1 MALDF
6 DTPEELK
13 VALALKELAEEENE
27 DQADL
32 IDNVEEYHY
41 PGSYKADNWIVFIDE
56 DDARTAAIN
65 QVRED
70 LENEPEMFN
79 QDWLMGIIDVEKAE
93 GLFRQIYD
101 EWNYSYAEDI
111 EDDSSSDPDFDNR
124 QQEEMAEAG
133 VDNVDDF
140 VEYLTQNQIREGMG
154 GYDHFESNFGKE
166 EANKLVMEHNLIDID
181 EAAENAVDVDGWDHF
196 ISSYTGDHK
205 ELPSGAVYFRE

>member
-41 PGSYKADNWIVFIDE
+41 PDSYKANNWIVFIDE
-56 DDARTAAIN
+56 DDARTATIN

-70 LENEPEMFN
+70 LESDPEMFN
-79 QDWLMGIIDVEKAE
+79 QDWLMSIIDVEKAE
-93 GLFRQIYD
+93 VLFREIYN

-111 EDDSSSDPDFDNR
+111 ESESSSDPEFDNR
-124 QQEEMAEAG
+124 QQEEMAKAG
-133 VDNVDDF
+133 VDDIDDF
-140 VEYLTQNQIREGMG
+140 VEYLTQNQINEGTG
-154 GYDHFESNFGKE
+154 GYDHFKSNFGEE
-166 EANKLVMEHNLIDID
+166 EAKKLVMEHNLIDID
-181 EAAENAVDVDGWDHF
+181 EAAESAVNTDGWEHF
-196 ISSYTGDHK
+196 LSAYDGNYNN
-205 ELPSGAVYFRE
+205 LPSDAVYFRE

>member
-1 MALDF
+1 MALEF

-32 IDNVEEYHY
+32 IDTVEEYHY

-56 DDARTAAIN
+56 DDARTAAIK

-70 LENEPEMFN
+70 LAESPEMFN
-79 QDWLMGIIDVEKAE
+79 QDWLMGIIDVKKAE

-140 VEYLTQNQIREGMG
+140 VEYLTQNKIDEGMG

-181 EAAENAVDVDGWDHF
+181 EAAENAVDTDGWDHF